1 MAPPKQRYPEVDQI
15 SHIRYSPAGDIALVS
30 PARGKKPTSSI
41 DQACIFCPES
51 RDKLAESFLKGN
63 SLDEMLERGLYI
75 LDNAF
80 PVVSVP
86 DSAGG
91 NDAGRASPAGFNPV
105 FYDMRIAHGRHLVMI
120 ETDNHHLNPFSD
132 GAETKGYY
140 QNLVWG
146 YIQMLKSLEAE
157 GYVWGGVGKN
167 RNGLTAEGRVIDA
180 GASQR
185 HPHSQAIAMNGLVPR
200 GLEDYVLSTNEVNDR
215 LKSDGKALMLQG
227 CSGCLEVRDNRY
239 SSRLLYAN
247 KTHVSFVAP
256 VPKSQHPYHVEIRI
270 APYNHQS
277 HFENMSPQE
286 ADSFADVLHRTMVLL
301 GLQFPNMGYNFE
313 LRQGPWKPGR
323 GGDARASHWEFSIYP
338 AWPALDTEKHTGFI
352 PHLLGA
358 SVLKVA
364 PEEIAGRI
372 LGK

>member
-30 PARGKKPTSSI
+30 PARGKKPASSI

-91 NDAGRASPAGFNPV
+91 NDAGRASPAGFSPV
-105 FYDMRIAHGRHLVMI
+105 FYDMSIAHGRHLVMI

-200 GLEDYVLSTNEVNDR
+200 GLEAYVLSTKEIDNH
-215 LKSDGKALMLQG
+215 LITDGSGKLLLRG
-227 CSGCLEVRDNRY
+227 CSGCLEVRDNLG
-239 SSRLLYAN
+239 SSHALYAN
-247 KTHVSFVAP
+247 DAHTSFVAP
-256 VPKSQHPYHVEIRI
+256 VPKGQNPYHVEIRI
-270 APYNHQS
+270 IRAILKTCLRKKQILLLTYCTGPWCCS
-277 HFENMSPQE
+277 AFSSPTWAIILSLGRARGNPGAAE
-286 ADSFADVLHRTMVLL
+286 MRGPPTGNSASILHGQRSIPRSTL
-301 GLQFPNMGYNFE
+301 GLSPTF
-313 LRQGPWKPGR
+313 
-323 GGDARASHWEFSIYP
+323 
-338 AWPALDTEKHTGFI
+338 
-352 PHLLGA
+352 
-358 SVLKVA
+358 
-364 PEEIAGRI
+364 
-372 LGK
+372 